1 MTDIPLSYQMA
12 LITLAKEAKV
22 ENVRESGIRA
32 LFYIRNLHK
41 DSLIQGH
48 LVRDLTEVSQ

>member
-22 ENVRESGIRA
+22 EIVRESGMA
-32 LFYIRNLHK
+32 LYYIRYLDK
-41 DSLIQGH
+41 DALIQGH
-48 LVRDLTEVSQ
+48 LARDLTEVSQ

>member
-22 ENVRESGIRA
+22 ENVSESGMA
-32 LFYIRNLHK
+32 LFYIRYLDK

-48 LVRDLTEVSQ
+48 LVRD